1 MFQLSKYANK
11 IFEIKWSFDKSA
23 KEDLEALLFVEFKR
37 DTNYY
42 VISDVKY
49 TYFDVLIGL
58 EELNFT
64 LEKNNDD
71 LTIKISP

>member
-37 DTNYY
+37 ETNYY

-64 LEKNNDD
+64 LEKNNDE
-71 LTIKISP
+71 LIIKIT